1 MKHASTRAL
10 FTYWDEQRG
19 PRPAPERSDIE
30 PGDIRHI
37 LGDTFMLTED
47 FADEIRFRLAGT
59 RICALFTREIKGEA
73 FNSFW
78 GEQSRKEIHELLAAV
93 TDENVGMVAGVM
105 GRTAEGAEIE
115 LEMLL
120 LPLTQV
126 GQARTRALGSLA
138 SLVRPY
144 WLGEQPVVE
153 LELRTLRH
161 IEARQL
167 QPSRLGQV
175 GRVRRGFLVFNGGL
189 ARPH

>member
-1 MKHASTRAL
+1 MKQASTRAL

-37 LGDTFMLTED
+37 LGDTFMLAQD

-78 GEQSRKEIHELLAAV
+78 NEQSCKEIDELLAAV
-93 TDENVGMVAGVM
+93 TDENVGVVAGLT
-105 GRTAEGAEIE
+105 GRAADGAEIE

-120 LPLTQV
+120 LPLTQS
-126 GQARTRALGSLA
+126 GQARTRALGSLVP
-138 SLVRPY
+138 LVRPY
-144 WLGEQPVVE
+144 WLGERPVAE

-167 QPSRLGQV
+167 QTSRFGQV
-175 GRVRRGFLVFNGGL
+175 GRIRRGFLVFNGGL
-189 ARPH
+189 ARLR